1 MSSERRRPSVT
12 LIVAGAVALALAGLW
27 YARSSV
33 TPPPAVASLARPSIA
48 SPEDGRAPVPLGVSA
63 LGRLEPK
70 DGVRHIAGPSLPSVV
85 VQELLVD
92 RGDRVQKGQ
101 LLATLDTAD
110 LQMAVVKE
118 READLANAR
127 REYAR
132 SLQLSRS
139 QVESDSRRD
148 EWATRVAVLE
158 AQLDHAKAELRL
170 TQVLAPIDGQVL
182 DVHARAGER
191 VGPNGI
197 LDLGATHAM
206 FAIAEV
212 YETDIGRVAVGQ
224 RARVSSPVFPAP
236 VDGTVERIRPKIEKQ
251 DALGTDPAAR
261 KDARVI
267 EVEIRL
273 DECEASKVIA
283 GLTLVQ
289 VEIMILPKG
298 S

>member
-1 MSSERRRPSVT
+1 VRF
-12 LIVAGAVALALAGLW
+12 AGSRESAAAAPE
-27 YARSSV
+27 A
-33 TPPPAVASLARPSIA
+33 PPPA
-48 SPEDGRAPVPLGVSA
+48 PLGVSA

-92 RGDRVQKGQ
+92 RGDVVRKGQ
-101 LLATLDTAD
+101 RLATLDTAD
-110 LQMAVVKE
+110 LQAAVLKE
-118 READLANAR
+118 REAELANAR
-127 REYAR
+127 REYER
-132 SLQLSRS
+132 SLELSRS

-148 EWATRVAVLE
+148 EWRTKVAMLE
-158 AQLDHAKAELRL
+158 AQRDRAQAELRL
-170 TQVLAPIDGQVL
+170 TEVLAPIDGQVL

-191 VGPNGI
+191 VGPEGI
-197 LDLGATHAM
+197 LDLGETHAM
-206 FAIAEV
+206 YAIAEV
-212 YETDIGRVAVGQ
+212 YETDIGRVAVSQ
-224 RARVSSPVFPAP
+224 RARVTSPVFPAP
-236 VDGTVERIRPKIEKQ
+236 IGGVVEKIRPKIEKQ

-273 DECEASKVIA
+273 DQCDASKVIA

-289 VEIMILPKG
+289 VEVTILPTG